1 MFLQALQ
8 GGSGHNFNFQTTNS
22 SVLLRGAGGINSRV
36 SVFAIGD
43 SASPAPP
50 RNANVRGQVNFAN
63 QANCSV
69 DALVDR
75 LWLSLDRSNNNGQ
88 MTLQASLTYGDG
100 TFDVN
105 TAVLGFQRAGDNQG
119 GATTGGFAGPEGTIN
134 VNSNANSA
142 GALLRVNGDL
152 HLGYTTATAPGA
164 PTTPE
169 RCWGRVV
176 INGGTVMASNIVCG
190 GVTKFSTNNQ
200 ITVNGGKLIVTN
212 AIGAAD
218 ARVAVFTLT
227 NAAEVTLL
235 GVAVGRTNIFVNT
248 FSAVA
253 AGGSKSCQHTHHR
266 RGDVFSGEDSAYFVH
281 LGQLAGFQRVVHCPP
296 GGLVC
301 EVDRG
306 QYDRQD
312 H

>member
-1 MFLQALQ
+1 MDTRDYALTIGNYSEQGTTENLRFSMGQSNAFFLDSICFSQALQ
-8 GGSGHNFNFQTTNS
+8 GGSGHNYNFYTSNS
-22 SVLLRGAGGINSRV
+22 FALFRGIGGVNSRM

-43 SASPAPP
+43 SASPAAP
-50 RNANVRGQVNFAN
+50 RAANTRGQVNFAN
-63 QANCSV
+63 QANCRV

-75 LWLSLDRSNNNGQ
+75 LWLSLDRSNNIGQ

-119 GATTGGFAGPEGTIN
+119 AAASTGFAGPEGTIN

-152 HLGYTTATAPGA
+152 HLGYTTATATGG

-200 ITVNGGKLIVTN
+200 IMVNGGKLIVTN

-218 ARVAVFTLT
+218 ARVAVFTLSG
-227 NAAEVTLL
+227 A
-235 GVAVGRTNIFVNT
+235 R
-248 FSAVA
+248 
-253 AGGSKSCQHTHHR
+253 GGYPARCRCREDEHLREQVFGGHSRRPQACQHTLHR
-266 RGDVFSGEDSAYFVH
+266 RSDVSI
-281 LGQLAGFQRVVHCPP
+281 R
-296 GGLVC
+296 
-301 EVDRG
+301 
-306 QYDRQD
+306 
-312 H
+312 